1 MFPVHRDKQE
11 TKLTPISL
19 DEHMKWKPPPVTVAM
34 PEAVG
39 KIKTSG
45 RTEPIEMRCKSNGVS
60 ADYIV
65 KLWGNV
71 DLGVH
76 SLARELYAALL
87 GAYFEI
93 DVPPVALINI
103 TEAFPA
109 SQPDPVIR
117 NKLSAS
123 LGLNF
128 GSQVIPG
135 SIIFSPPATPADIA
149 GATRIYCFDLLIGNL
164 DRRTEKVNLFQRAGG
179 FTAIDHEQA
188 FPFSMP
194 QTSIGGYPPGWEFIR
209 EDWTRGHVLY
219 SSLKGKDCFL
229 EIESFITKLSSI
241 KDDILIK
248 IEETIPGEWYTDALP
263 RIAAYIANTRNNAG
277 LFMRN
282 LQELLA

>member
-1 MFPVHRDKQE
+1 MN
-11 TKLTPISL
+11 
-19 DEHMKWKPPPVTVAM
+19 WKPPSFKVAT

-45 RTEPIEMRCKSNGVS
+45 RTEPIEMRCQSDGVS
-60 ADYIV
+60 EEYVV

-71 DLGVH
+71 ELGVH

-87 GAYFEI
+87 GSCFEI
-93 DVPPVALINI
+93 TMPPVALINI
-103 TEAFPA
+103 TTEFPA

-117 NKLSAS
+117 NRLNAS

-128 GSQVIPG
+128 GSQVIAAPL
-135 SIIFSPPATPADIA
+135 IFSPPAAPAEIA
-149 GATRIYCFDLLIGNL
+149 GATKIYCFDLLIGNL
-164 DRRTEKVNLFQRAGG
+164 DRRPQKVNLFQSAEG
-179 FTAIDHEQA
+179 FIAIDHEQA

-194 QTSIGGYPPGWEFIR
+194 QTMVGGYPAGWDFIQ
-209 EDWTRGHVLY
+209 EDWTRAHVLY

-241 KDDILIK
+241 KDEILVK
-248 IEETIPGEWYTDALP
+248 IEKAIPGEWYTDALP
-263 RIAAYIANTRNNAG
+263 RIAAYIANTRDNAG
-277 LFMRN
+277 LFMRS